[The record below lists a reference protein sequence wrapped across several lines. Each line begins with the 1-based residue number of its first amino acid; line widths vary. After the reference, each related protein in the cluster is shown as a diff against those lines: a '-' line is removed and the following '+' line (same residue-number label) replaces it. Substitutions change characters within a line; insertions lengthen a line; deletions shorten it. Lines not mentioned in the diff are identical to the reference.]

1 MISDKVKLKRGDN
14 ERKLIRK
21 LNPFSLK
28 QKEKKKNKNKR
39 VTQSN
44 IQVAKISDF
53 LLPARF

>member
-28 QKEKKKNKNKR
+28 QKEKKRIRIKELPN
-39 VTQSN
+39 Q
-44 IQVAKISDF
+44 ISK
-53 LLPARF
+53 